1 MNDRKLTTG
10 FYRPTDSFRSISE
23 HVAVCFEDDLTLVAI
38 VGASDDDTDHVLESH
53 QYAQLFAAAP
63 ETLKKL
69 SNALA
74 RNAELETSNKRLQ
87 GFYDDVE
94 VDNLRKSERI
104 VTLKETVNR
113 QTLMIYAKDRQIAEL
128 TRMLFALGKQDGQT
142 IRTQAAEIE
151 ILKGHLLAIET
162 ITALSDYEMS
172 FKSFKAIRAH
182 TLAAGGES

>member
-1 MNDRKLTTG
+1 MNTNMNGTAIKQADEIEKQNADLDR
-10 FYRPTDSFRSISE
+10 
-23 HVAVCFEDDLTLVAI
+23 A
-38 VGASDDDTDHVLESH
+38 
-53 QYAQLFAAAP
+53 
-63 ETLKKL
+63 
-69 SNALA
+69 
-74 RNAELETSNKRLQ
+74 
-87 GFYDDVE
+87 
-94 VDNLRKSERI
+94 NLRI
-104 VTLKETVNR
+104 
-113 QTLMIYAKDRQIAEL
+113 IAKDMQIAEL